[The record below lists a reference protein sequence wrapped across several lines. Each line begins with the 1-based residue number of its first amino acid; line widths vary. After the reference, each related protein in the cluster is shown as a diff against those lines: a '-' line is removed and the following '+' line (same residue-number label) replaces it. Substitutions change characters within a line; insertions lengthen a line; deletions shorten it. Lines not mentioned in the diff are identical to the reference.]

1 MAVRSEPD
9 KRNLAPAFDKDQYRF
24 LVDDIS
30 FSHRHGSANSR
41 PTLTPRTPPVLA
53 PAGKP
58 GQGCAGALP
67 ARIRRKGGAVPHGVP
82 ASCFVPFR
90 SHCRRLAE
98 GPCFARIARGPA
110 RVSAGAVR
118 APDCARARGKRRA
131 HLSCPPPPG
140 LAAPD
145 AAPCP
150 KKKRAAPVAALL
162 PAPILT
168 QIFRTQAPAGRF
180 VKIFRK
186 SLFQRQAPARRSSL
200 RPRLG
205 AGPRVQSVVGV
216 EELSELDVGH
226 EQVRRCGPPA
236 V

>member
-1 MAVRSEPD
+1 M
-9 KRNLAPAFDKDQYRF
+9 NLAAAFDKDI
-24 LVDDIS
+24 VSCDDIS
-30 FSHRHGSANSR
+30 CSHRQDDDSAPPDAPDPACSR
-41 PTLTPRTPPVLA
+41 PQEA
-53 PAGKP
+53 
-58 GQGCAGALP
+58 GQGCAERSRPHA
-67 ARIRRKGGAVPHGVP
+67 AKGGGVLHGVLHL
-82 ASCFVPFR
+82 CVPFR
-90 SHCRRLAE
+90 SHCACLRRTLFRAY
-98 GPCFARIARGPA
+98 RGRAPA
-110 RVSAGAVR
+110 RQPGAVR
-118 APDCARARGKRRA
+118 APDCVARRGKRRA
-131 HLSCPPPPG
+131 PPCPPPRV
-140 LAAPD
+140 LAPV

-150 KKKRAAPVAALL
+150 KKKRAAPAAALL

-168 QIFRTQAPAGRF
+168 QIFRIQAPAGRF

-186 SLFQRQAPARRSSL
+186 SLFRRQAPARRSSL